1 MPIYDVENRFSYYK
15 SYSDNILV
23 GPPKPK
29 MGDTT
34 WLRAVSGSVVSGS
47 EEWKAATVLSD
58 YDYKKANQFYK
69 SGEVRYLR
77 IASATQAIKDTI
89 TPNILELFLT
99 GTANTSGSLVYSKD
113 VETQLNF
120 GGPFFKLYFSI
131 DGQPVT
137 ESVTGNNNRFNNVDW
152 TYSFPYEKKYFNVA
166 SFANVNQPYTARFYD
181 DFFAGNESYYVGS
194 QNKTDVLNYDIFVI
208 GLTRS
213 GSTLGFGNTE
223 GALLDL
229 YFDSTGSYNGSA
241 FTIGETKSGSFIN
254 PTLAPKLIFGINPQ
268 PLGRITAPYG
278 DSSATYRYSGSYC
291 TGSVIEGW
299 KYGLYNGV
307 PTNFSCVFRQN
318 HYGQPRDMLE
328 GRPYTKTYNNKEI
341 GGPMDT
347 DGGINFISGSALSG
361 ESNNYLTASI
371 YQSTNVTAAYT
382 VNPYGSGI
390 FDKEYRASQPWH
402 DDDPRV
408 GT

>member
-1 MPIYDVENRFSYYK
+1 MPQYDVENRFSYYK

-23 GPPKPK
+23 GNPKPAI
-29 MGDTT
+29 GATT
-34 WLRAVSGSVVSGS
+34 WDRVVSGSVVSGS
-47 EEWKAATVLSD
+47 EEYKAAIILSD
-58 YDYKKANQFYK
+58 YEYKKANRFYK
-69 SGEVRYLR
+69 SGEVRYVR
-77 IASATQAIKDTI
+77 IASATQVIKDTI

-99 GTANTSGSLVYSKD
+99 GAADTSGSLVYSQD

-137 ESVTGNNNRFNNVDW
+137 ESSTGNNNRFNNVDW
-152 TYSFPYEKKYFNVA
+152 TYSFPFEKKYFDVA
-166 SFANVNQPYTARFYD
+166 NFANVNQSYTAKFYD
-181 DFFAGNESYYVGS
+181 DFFGGNESYYVVL

-229 YFDSTGSYNGSA
+229 YFDSTGSYNGSS
-241 FTIGETKSGSFIN
+241 FTLGSEKIGSFTN

-268 PLGRITAPYG
+268 PLGQTTAPYG
-278 DSSATYRYSGSYC
+278 DPTGAYRYSGSYC

-299 KYGLYNGV
+299 RYGLYNGV

-318 HYGQPRDMLE
+318 KYGQFRDMLE
-328 GRPYTKTYNNKEI
+328 GRFYTQTYNNPAA
-341 GGPMDT
+341 GGPLDS
-347 DGGINFISGSALSG
+347 GIAFISGAALAG
-361 ESNNYLTASI
+361 ESDEWLSASI
-371 YQSTNVTAAYT
+371 YNGTNVQAAYG

-390 FDKEYRASQPWH
+390 YDSYYRASQPWF
-402 DDDPRV
+402 DNDPRAK
-408 GT
+408 